1 MRAANFK
8 TGSHLPESNPYAMP
22 KLEKGGSSMQIGQV
36 NKRVDFR
43 QNAKA
48 MLPSMHA
55 QGVSA
60 GNNISRGKG
69 DFQTVNQSYVKWIQ
83 PKANASL
90 S

>member
-8 TGSHLPESNPYAMP
+8 TGSHLPETQQYAMP
-22 KLEKGGSSMQIGQV
+22 KLENTGVGSVSGSSSLGQV
-36 NKRVDFR
+36 PKRVDFK

-60 GNNISRGKG
+60 GNNISRGRG
-69 DFQTVNQSYVKWIQ
+69 DFQTVN
-83 PKANASL
+83 
-90 S
+90 

>member
-8 TGSHLPESNPYAMP
+8 TGSHLPESNQYAMP
-22 KLEKGGSSMQIGQV
+22 KLEKGGGSTHNLGQV
-36 NKRVDFR
+36 PKRVDFR

-60 GNNISRGKG
+60 GNSISGGKG
-69 DFQTVNQSYVKWIQ
+69 DFQTVN
-83 PKANASL
+83 
-90 S
+90 